1 MAGQIKCAFV
11 YILCFSVLANVFGF
25 NLDITI
31 PVIKKG
37 TNNSYFGFSVAQHQ
51 ILALPSNTFDPDA
64 TSRNVVESVLLVGA
78 PRLNLFPNIKEKFTG
93 GVYSCDASSS
103 LQDDCEQLLQTEY
116 IHRDTNLPED
126 KGRNDQW
133 LGVTV
138 RSGGVGRGIVVC
150 AHRYKKTDNNYGIGS
165 CYQLTQDMHYNE
177 VMGEGQNWSP
187 CDGLP
192 VVNEQNEYAFCQA
205 GTSAYITK
213 DYYMLAGAPGAVDWT
228 GLVAGTNISTVLGTN
243 KKISFSPT
251 AKNTN
256 PPVPL
261 ISYLGYS
268 VVGGT
273 FDNTG
278 LYYIV
283 AGAPRSRDV
292 GQIVF
297 FTLSNQLQYQ
307 ENQIISGEI
316 PFSGFGNEIIAVDIN
331 GDGLDEL
338 IVGSPF
344 YYNDTSKNVGG
355 AIFVYTWKGTTVN
368 KFATPQRIL
377 SRSMSQ
383 EECKI
388 FNCMHAR
395 FGHSLTS
402 AGDLNRDGF
411 NDIAVGAPYEGAG
424 AVYIFHGSLKG
435 LKEPFSQRIS
445 AKDIPGGPWT
455 TFGYS
460 LSGGLDMD
468 NNSYPDL
475 LVGAYEVDKVALLR
489 TRPIINLISNITV
502 SPNSINMTDTKV
514 CLADGVRDKFC
525 VEIKVCLRFTA
536 EPVERFNG
544 QPVILYKLEAEP
556 QRINPRVEFKN
567 PTDSLGHINDSIKL
581 PPQNSR
587 TRGEPTQ
594 ACFTQIAYLK
604 DAFTDVLNSLE
615 FKIMY
620 SLPEPASAPPT
631 PSQGALPDINN
642 YPILDAGVTR
652 EKAFFTAEVKFA
664 KKCGENEI
672 CESDLRLEV
681 DPKLDTDSAGN
692 DILEVG
698 GSLEIRVKVEN
709 HGEIA
714 YQTEF
719 YLEKP
724 AELKWQSS
732 TPRDIG
738 CSPFNS
744 TIIECKDI
752 GSKELGNP
760 LKANTE
766 VSFTL
771 SFGTDD
777 ISSNIRNF
785 TLKSWVNTTSQDK
798 TPARNVV
805 YNRIRVIIRADIAVQ
820 GVSKP
825 DGVIQYKGVIRG
837 ESAIKNEVM
846 IGPAINHSY
855 VVENKGPGTI
865 PPSRLTIYWPYELKN
880 KNYARGK
887 HVLYLMQEPQ
897 ELNNLI
903 KCIFD
908 SDIVNTL
915 RIKVDPDFI
924 LRLPPK
930 RNEQVSYTI
939 AGNDSKSDS
948 VGRKRRQSE
957 ADSSVQSDSGT
968 SNEEAPKVGEARE
981 KNSVKIDCTSNGLAK
996 CHQIHCDIGQLKK
1009 GQYTQVTLRARLWDS
1024 TFLEDFKDV
1033 SKVYIESYAKIF
1045 LDKSLNIEQSTAN
1058 DKGYAITEAIPGIKA
1073 AEKRE
1078 VAWWIIV
1085 VAVLGGLVLLIVLV
1099 VLLWKLGF
1107 FKRTR
1112 PEDQL
1117 TYSAKVEKKK
1127 DYAEESESFI
1137 S

>member
-1 MAGQIKCAFV
+1 M
-11 YILCFSVLANVFGF
+11 CFSVLENILGF

-31 PVIKKG
+31 PVIKNG

-51 ILALPSNTFDPDA
+51 VLAPPSNPLLPDLEP
-64 TSRNVVESVLLVGA
+64 RKVVESVLLVGA
-78 PRLNLFPNIKEKFTG
+78 PKLNLFPKIKEKFTG
-93 GVYSCDASSS
+93 GVYSCDATSST
-103 LQDDCEQLLQTEY
+103 QGDCEHLLETEY
-116 IHRDTNLPED
+116 MNKGQNLPED
-126 KGRNDQW
+126 KGRIDQW

-138 RSGGVGRGIVVC
+138 RSGGVGRGIVAC

-165 CYQLTQDMHYNE
+165 CYQLTQDMLYNE
-177 VMGEGQNWSP
+177 EMAEGQNWSP
-187 CDGLP
+187 CDGLSMA
-192 VVNEQNEYAFCQA
+192 NEQNEYAFCQA

-251 AKNTN
+251 AKKDN

-268 VVGGT
+268 LVGGT
-273 FDNTG
+273 FDTTK

-307 ENQIISGEI
+307 KNQIISGEI

-355 AIFVYTWKGTTVN
+355 AIYVYTWKGTTVS
-368 KFATPQRIL
+368 KSAIPQKIL

-424 AVYIFHGSLKG
+424 AVYIFHGSANG
-435 LKEPFSQRIS
+435 LKEPYSQRIY
-445 AKDIPGGPWT
+445 AKDLPRGPWS

-468 NNSYPDL
+468 YNSYPDL
-475 LVGAYEVDKVALLR
+475 LVGAYEVDKVILLR
-489 TRPIINLISNITV
+489 TRPIIKLISNITV
-502 SPNSINMTDTKV
+502 SPSSINMTDTKV
-514 CLADGVRDKFC
+514 CVADGVKDKFC

-536 EPVERFNG
+536 EPVERFDG
-544 QPVILYKLEAEP
+544 QPVIYYLLEPEP
-556 QRINPRVEFKN
+556 QRINSRVEFKN
-567 PTDSLGHINDSIKL
+567 PTDNLGHINDSIKL

-604 DAFTDVLNSLE
+604 DSFADVLNSLE
-615 FKIMY
+615 FKISY
-620 SLPEPASAPPT
+620 SLPEPTSAPPI
-631 PSQGALPDINN
+631 PAPGALPDINS
-642 YPILDAGVTR
+642 YPILDAGVTS

-672 CESDLRLEV
+672 CESDLKLEV
-681 DPKLDTDSAGN
+681 SPSLDRDAAGN

-698 GSLEIRVKVEN
+698 GSLEIRVGVVN
-709 HGEIA
+709 RGEIA
-714 YQTEF
+714 YQTAF

-744 TIIECKDI
+744 TLIECKEI

-760 LKANTE
+760 LKANTA

-798 TPARNVV
+798 TPAINVV
-805 YNRIRVIIRADIAVQ
+805 YNRIRVVINADIAVQ

-825 DGVIQYKGVIRG
+825 DGVIQYKGVVRG
-837 ESAIKNEVM
+837 ESAIKNEHM
-846 IGPAINHSY
+846 IGPAINHSF

-865 PPSRLTIYWPYELKN
+865 PPSEMIIYWPYELVN
-880 KNYARGK
+880 KNYVRGK
-887 HVLYLMQEPQ
+887 HVLYLMQIPL

-903 KCIFD
+903 KCQYD
-908 SDIVNTL
+908 VDIINTL
-915 RIKVDPDFI
+915 VIQ
-924 LRLPPK
+924 
-930 RNEQVSYTI
+930 EQVTYTI
-939 AGNDSKSDS
+939 AGNDSS

-957 ADSSVQSDSGT
+957 ADTGVQSDSGT
-968 SNEEAPKVGEARE
+968 SNEQTPRVGEARE
-981 KNSVKIDCTSNGLAK
+981 KNSVKIDCTGGRAK
-996 CHQIHCDIGQLKK
+996 CHQIHCKIGQMKK

-1045 LDKSLNIEQSTAN
+1045 LDKSLNIEQKSTEN
-1058 DKGYAITEAIPGIKA
+1058 DIGYATTEAIPGIKI

-1085 VAVLGGLVLLIVLV
+1085 VAILGGLVLLIVLV

-1127 DYAEESESFI
+1127 DYADESESFL